1 MLNVFVLM
9 LMNDLTSTIFG
20 EKRVT
25 GPEGKNTQARLAAGL
40 QNDHGQETSL
50 QLDPKSRA

>member
-1 MLNVFVLM
+1 M